1 MWFWSSVNLTGN
13 QTHFRQLRHRL
24 WFWSSVNLTGNQT
37 TGMLFTL
44 QAGFWSSVNLT
55 GNQTPHSTHMSR
67 SWFWSS
73 VNLTGNQ
80 TRLRDGRPGRRFW
93 SGANLTGNQVF
104 RMFRD
109 LSEGDQAIAWLRR
122 RLAGLPHPLAAG
134 LLEPVLFERAYAAEE
149 LVVCFAALLGLILD

>member
-1 MWFWSSVNLTGN
+1 M
-13 QTHFRQLRHRL
+13 
-24 WFWSSVNLTGNQT
+24 FWSSVNLTGNQT
-37 TGMLFTL
+37 TFEYMFTKDE
-44 QAGFWSSVNLT
+44 FWSSVNLT
-55 GNQTPHSTHMSR
+55 GNQTGARGVVHVPA
-67 SWFWSS
+67 FWSS

-80 TRLRDGRPGRRFW
+80 TRCSLPSFGCSFW
-93 SGANLTGNQVF
+93 SSVNLTGNQVF